1 MKIKTNYANTP
12 VWREINVKSRIPE
25 SLKMLEVMAR
35 NIWWAWNDDA
45 TEMFRELDPE
55 LWRAVGQNPVA
66 LLERLNYEKLE
77 ALSVDKEMLGKIN
90 AIYDRFTE
98 YMSVK
103 PDKNRPSVAYFCM
116 EYGLTH
122 VLKIY
127 SGGLGILAGDYLK
140 EASDSNVDMC
150 GIGFLYRYG

>member
-55 LWRAVGQNPVA
+55 LWRAVGQNLWLCWNV
-66 LLERLNYEKLE
+66 LTTKSWKLC
-77 ALSVDKEMLGKIN
+77 L
-90 AIYDRFTE
+90 
-98 YMSVK
+98 
-103 PDKNRPSVAYFCM
+103 
-116 EYGLTH
+116 
-122 VLKIY
+122 
-127 SGGLGILAGDYLK
+127 
-140 EASDSNVDMC
+140 
-150 GIGFLYRYG
+150 

>member
-1 MKIKTNYANTP
+1 
-12 VWREINVKSRIPE
+12 
-25 SLKMLEVMAR
+25 
-35 NIWWAWNDDA
+35 
-45 TEMFRELDPE
+45 MFRELDPE

-103 PDKNRPSVAYFCM
+103 PDKNRPSVAYFWTVSRL
-116 EYGLTH
+116 LTMK
-122 VLKIY
+122 LRT
-127 SGGLGILAGDYLK
+127 S
-140 EASDSNVDMC
+140 EA
-150 GIGFLYRYG
+150 FLWNA

>member
-55 LWRAVGQNPVA
+55 LWRAVGTLWLCWNV
-66 LLERLNYEKLE
+66 LTTKSWKLC
-77 ALSVDKEMLGKIN
+77 L
-90 AIYDRFTE
+90 
-98 YMSVK
+98 
-103 PDKNRPSVAYFCM
+103 
-116 EYGLTH
+116 
-122 VLKIY
+122 
-127 SGGLGILAGDYLK
+127 
-140 EASDSNVDMC
+140 
-150 GIGFLYRYG
+150 

>member
-98 YMSVK
+98 YMSVE
-103 PDKNRPSVAYFCM
+103 PDKNLS
-116 EYGLTH
+116 LIH
-122 VLKIY
+122 I
-127 SGGLGILAGDYLK
+127 
-140 EASDSNVDMC
+140 
-150 GIGFLYRYG
+150 

>member
-98 YMSVK
+98 YMSVNQTK
-103 PDKNRPSVAYFCM
+103 PSVCS
-116 EYGLTH
+116 L
-122 VLKIY
+122 
-127 SGGLGILAGDYLK
+127 
-140 EASDSNVDMC
+140 
-150 GIGFLYRYG
+150 FLYGIRFDSCTEDLFWWSGYLGR